1 MVKRTQ
7 KWLMGLGAIQFAIV
21 TIPHTVK
28 SAPQRWHNL
37 QNNDFKYQFAFEKL
51 PSAAVPSRT

>member
-21 TIPHTVK
+21 TIPQTVK
-28 SAPQRWHNL
+28 SAPQRWQNL
-37 QNNDFKYQFAFEKL
+37 QNNDFNISLHLENFKCC
-51 PSAAVPSRT
+51 SA